1 MAGDYQEKV
10 NQKVYRQ
17 FPELDG
23 KKPSVSDRPNGEK
36 LYTYKGSVKLPNGK
50 SMSRAVRVVVSKT
63 GRILKLTS
71 SR

>member
-1 MAGDYQEKV
+1 MADHKENV

-17 FPELDG
+17 FPELAG

-36 LYTYKGSVKLPNGK
+36 LFTYKGNVELPNGK
-50 SMSRAVRVVVSKT
+50 SMSRVVRVVVSKT

>member
-1 MAGDYQEKV
+1 MYKEKI
-10 NQKVYRQ
+10 NRKVYQQ
-17 FPELDG
+17 FPEMEG
-23 KKPSVSDRPNGEK
+23 KKPSLSSRPGGET

-50 SMSRAVRVVVSKT
+50 TMSRVVRVVVSEN